1 MSNNRKQLLPF
12 LILGICLSCQEGCN
26 RYNHQVIAAT
36 GTSIGVEVSQNPAT
50 QVPQAKL
57 GYQRE
62 ELAIVPTNRSAEK
75 TTTIGT
81 AGNSMGEGAKDH
93 GEVIMELR
101 YGGIFDM
108 GKSSGIYQR
117 LAVGKVAV
125 SQPGAAFMFAKDDE
139 GALSSHTADALVR
152 VTEASAFADKLSGKT
167 GLSTISFLRDVY
179 ENLKALGQPT
189 PPKGQDDVEA
199 RALVRQLDELVKHLP
214 DKYHFNN
221 YQEPEATFVT
231 TEPKKDTSISKA
243 GVTFDLVLTYHS
255 QLVLSIQEL
264 EGLVKRTRNT
274 FTINCPPLTPPTT
287 VPSPNCDSGIPDT
300 AALSKELDEQQL
312 YLKTFTEEWGKQPI
326 VLKAVDYYIA
336 SLKR

>member
-1 MSNNRKQLLPF
+1 MFNEKQLLTF
-12 LILGICLSCQEGCN
+12 LILGICLSSQEGCN

-57 GYQRE
+57 GYQRA

-75 TTTIGT
+75 STTT
-81 AGNSMGEGAKDH
+81 GNSMGEGAKDH

-101 YGGIFDM
+101 YGGIFDT

-139 GALSSHTADALVR
+139 GALSPHTADALVR
-152 VTEASAFADKLSGKT
+152 VTEASAFADKLSGKA
-167 GLSTISFLRDVY
+167 GLSTIAFLRDVY

-189 PPKGQDDVEA
+189 PPKGQDDAEA
-199 RALVRQLDELVKHLP
+199 RDLVRQLDDLVKHLP
-214 DKYHFNN
+214 DKYQYNN
-221 YQEPEATFVT
+221 SRQPEATFFT
-231 TEPKKDTSISKA
+231 TEPKKDALISKA
-243 GVTFDLVLTYHS
+243 GMTFDLVLNYHS
-255 QLVLSIQEL
+255 QLVQSIREL
-264 EGLVKRTRNT
+264 EGLVKRARNT
-274 FTINCPPLTPPTT
+274 FTITINCPPPIPPAK
-287 VPSPNCDSGIPDT
+287 VPPANCDNGFPDT
-300 AALSKELDEQQL
+300 AALSKELEEQKL

-326 VLKAVDYYIA
+326 VLRAVDYYIA